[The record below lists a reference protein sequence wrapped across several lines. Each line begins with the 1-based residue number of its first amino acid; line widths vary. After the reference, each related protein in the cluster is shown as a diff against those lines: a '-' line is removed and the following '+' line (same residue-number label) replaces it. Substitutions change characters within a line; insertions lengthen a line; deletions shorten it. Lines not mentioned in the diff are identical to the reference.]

1 VEVDFIE
8 LDVIA
13 EDDKVD
19 FTELVVW
26 TEDVDVALADENSNI
41 GLTELDENTNV
52 LCSEEGADFR
62 WNELDV

>member
-52 LCSEEGADFR
+52 LCSEEGADFC